1 MEKNNKILLN
11 SVKLPN
17 NVNVNTQIQFG
28 LNHTNKPIPLNDIDT
43 TVSQYEQFEKE
54 RKESTKYRFYGV
66 VKPVVTNALFNEN
79 IKIYL
84 SEPKP
89 KPNVSPVPQIAA
101 KTIMSNSIFEK
112 DGWVGSYNDEPN
124 VNEIQFNDNKSA
136 LCEFFP
142 FDPGYDRLKMLDS
155 DGASNYLFKLVYP
168 FGTKDIT
175 LVKNNLNISLK
186 DGVPIIDKFTIEL
199 NGRQYIG
206 FRTPMNHGLNV
217 GDRIRLFNFVDNTPN
232 NTLNLTTQL
241 YRVFKLGNQV
251 NDNKLRTFVIDVN
264 PSDINFTIGVSTIKR
279 SVNGKLSS
287 YYVRQ
292 FKSLTSSDYKD
303 YDLYPAAYGVTYFN
317 DEVVAFNFKND
328 IDVSSLVD
336 NLGRPI
342 TEIYLSIIKNDN
354 DSNPTSLNTQYWL
367 QQQQNLIPPYNTRFW
382 TKISAGYDLENNNN
396 VNYNIRSYGDTN
408 YVGSLYYENIDES
421 DDVFDGDIVEYN
433 ESELLERRIE
443 NLYHRVNTVY
453 REFLNSIYSTYSQDS
468 NKGNKK
474 EGYIYSPFNLIKIR
488 EFSNYINPVVNL
500 QVVIDRYN
508 ITNPSEIDELR
519 KSFQI
524 PDYATEIA
532 PNSFKWRDLLDIG
545 EIDNSGAGVD
555 YPFESGAHY
564 IYLDKR
570 FYFQRQDPP
579 CEFSL
584 ISEDITLGASDANNV
599 EQNRFINLLNDPTFL
614 NYTIDI
620 PATSLVNLNDVTTVP
635 NPQSGLIVF
644 NQNPDIVNGVGIG
657 YYQFNGN
664 NWAKVIFTLDVGSS
678 STLDI
683 INYNGL
689 ANLNIEVTLASYI
702 GEYELGKRD
711 VAGGCLDISFLKQKE
726 FDDVC

>member
-1 MEKNNKILLN
+1 MDNNNKILLN

-168 FGTKDIT
+168 FSTKDIT

-186 DGVPIIDKFTIEL
+186 DGVPIIDQFTIEL

-264 PSDINFTIGVSTIKR
+264 PSDINITIGVSTIKR

-433 ESELLERRIE
+433 ESELLERRME

-664 NWAKVIFTLDVGSS
+664 NWAKVVFTLDVGSS

>member
-1 MEKNNKILLN
+1 MDNNNKILLN

-84 SEPKP
+84 KEPKP
-89 KPNVSPVPQIAA
+89 LPNVSPVPQVAA

-367 QQQQNLIPPYNTRFW
+367 QQQQNLKPPYNTRFW

-433 ESELLERRIE
+433 ESELLERRME

-508 ITNPSEIDELR
+508 ITNPLEIDELR

-599 EQNRFINLLNDPTFL
+599 EQNRFVNLLNDPTFL

-664 NWAKVIFTLDVGSS
+664 NWAKVVFTLDVGSS
-678 STLDI
+678 SNLDI

-689 ANLNIEVTLASYI
+689 ANLKIEVTLASYI

-711 VAGGCLDISFLKQKE
+711 VAGGCLDLSFLKQKE

>member
-1 MEKNNKILLN
+1 MDNNNKILLN

-66 VKPVVTNALFNEN
+66 IKPVVTNVLFNEN

-84 SEPKP
+84 KEPKP
-89 KPNVSPVPQIAA
+89 LPNAIPLPQIAA

-124 VNEIQFNDNKSA
+124 ENEIQFNDNKSA

-264 PSDINFTIGVSTIKR
+264 PSDINITIGVSTIKR

-292 FKSLTSSDYKD
+292 FKSLTSSDYID

-367 QQQQNLIPPYNTRFW
+367 QQQQNLSPPYNTRFW

-664 NWAKVIFTLDVGSS
+664 NWAKVVFTLDVGSS
-678 STLDI
+678 SNLDI
-683 INYNGL
+683 IN
-689 ANLNIEVTLASYI
+689 
-702 GEYELGKRD
+702 
-711 VAGGCLDISFLKQKE
+711 
-726 FDDVC
+726 

>member
-1 MEKNNKILLN
+1 
-11 SVKLPN
+11 
-17 NVNVNTQIQFG
+17 
-28 LNHTNKPIPLNDIDT
+28 
-43 TVSQYEQFEKE
+43 
-54 RKESTKYRFYGV
+54 
-66 VKPVVTNALFNEN
+66 
-79 IKIYL
+79 
-84 SEPKP
+84 
-89 KPNVSPVPQIAA
+89 
-101 KTIMSNSIFEK
+101 
-112 DGWVGSYNDEPN
+112 
-124 VNEIQFNDNKSA
+124 
-136 LCEFFP
+136 
-142 FDPGYDRLKMLDS
+142 
-155 DGASNYLFKLVYP
+155 
-168 FGTKDIT
+168 
-175 LVKNNLNISLK
+175 
-186 DGVPIIDKFTIEL
+186 
-199 NGRQYIG
+199 
-206 FRTPMNHGLNV
+206 MNHGLNV

-354 DSNPTSLNTQYWL
+354 DSDPTSLNTQYWL

-508 ITNPSEIDELR
+508 ITNPLEIDELR

-599 EQNRFINLLNDPTFL
+599 EQNRFVNLLNDPTFL

-664 NWAKVIFTLDVGSS
+664 NWAKVVFTLDVGSS
-678 STLDI
+678 SNLDI

-689 ANLNIEVTLASYI
+689 ANLKIEVTLASYI

-711 VAGGCLDISFLKQKE
+711 VAGGCLDLSFLKQKE

>member
-1 MEKNNKILLN
+1 MDNNNKILLN

-168 FGTKDIT
+168 FSTKDIT

-232 NTLNLTTQL
+232 NTLNLNTKL

-711 VAGGCLDISFLKQKE
+711 VAGGCLDLSFLKQKE

>member
-1 MEKNNKILLN
+1 MDNNNKILLN

>member
-1 MEKNNKILLN
+1 MDNNNKILLN

-66 VKPVVTNALFNEN
+66 VKPVVTNVLFNEN

-84 SEPKP
+84 KEPKP
-89 KPNVSPVPQIAA
+89 LPNAIPLPQIAA

-124 VNEIQFNDNKSA
+124 ENEIQFNDNKSA

-168 FGTKDIT
+168 FSTKDIT

-186 DGVPIIDKFTIEL
+186 DGVPIINQFTIEL

-232 NTLNLTTQL
+232 NTLNLNTQL

-264 PSDINFTIGVSTIKR
+264 PSDINITIGVSTIKR

-336 NLGRPI
+336 NLGRPV

-433 ESELLERRIE
+433 ESELLERRME

-508 ITNPSEIDELR
+508 ITNPLEIDELR

-584 ISEDITLGASDANNV
+584 ISEDIILGASDANNV
-599 EQNRFINLLNDPTFL
+599 QQNRFVNLLNDPTFL

-664 NWAKVIFTLDVGSS
+664 NWAKVVFTLDVGSS

-683 INYNGL
+683 LNYNGL

-711 VAGGCLDISFLKQKE
+711 VAGGCLDLSFLKQKE

>member
-1 MEKNNKILLN
+1 MDNNNKILLN

-66 VKPVVTNALFNEN
+66 VKPVVTNVLFNEN

-89 KPNVSPVPQIAA
+89 KPNVSPVQQIAA

-124 VNEIQFNDNKSA
+124 ENEIQFNDNKSA

-168 FGTKDIT
+168 FSTKDIT

-186 DGVPIIDKFTIEL
+186 DGVPIINQFTIEL

-336 NLGRPI
+336 NLGRPV

-433 ESELLERRIE
+433 ESELLERRME

-508 ITNPSEIDELR
+508 ITNPLEIDELR

-635 NPQSGLIVF
+635 NPQSGLLVF

-678 STLDI
+678 NTLDI
-683 INYNGL
+683 LNYNGL

>member
-1 MEKNNKILLN
+1 MEKTNKILLN
-11 SVKLPN
+11 SVRLPD

-28 LNHTNKPIPLNDIDT
+28 LNNTNKPIPLNDIDT

-54 RKESTKYRFYGV
+54 RKDSTIYRFYGV
-66 VKPVVTNALFNEN
+66 VKPVVTNVLFNEN

-84 SEPKP
+84 KQPKP
-89 KPNVSPVPQIAA
+89 LPNVSPIPQVAA
-101 KTIMSNSIFEK
+101 KTIMSSSIFEK

-124 VNEIQFNDNKSA
+124 EDEIQFNDNKSA

-155 DGASNYLFKLVYP
+155 DESSNYLLKIVYP
-168 FGTKDIT
+168 FNTKDIV
-175 LVKNNLNISLK
+175 LVKNNSNISLK

-199 NGRQYIG
+199 NGRLYTG

-217 GDRIRLFNFVDNTPN
+217 GDRIKLFNFVDNTPN
-232 NTLNLTTQL
+232 NTLNLNTQI
-241 YRVFKLGNQV
+241 YRVFKLGNQT

-264 PSDINFTIGVSTIKR
+264 PLDINFNLGTSTIKR
-279 SVNGKLSS
+279 SVSGKLSS

-328 IDVSSLVD
+328 IDVSNLVD

-342 TEIYLSIIKNDN
+342 SELYFSIIKNDN
-354 DSNPTSLNTQYWL
+354 DSNPSSINSQYWL
-367 QQQQNLIPPYNTRFW
+367 TQQQTLPPPYNTRFW
-382 TKISAGYDLENNNN
+382 TKISAGYELENDAS
-396 VNYNIRSYGDTN
+396 VNYNIRSYGDQN
-408 YVGSLYYENIDES
+408 YVGSTYYENIDES
-421 DDVFDGDIVEYN
+421 DDIFDGDIVEYN
-433 ESELLERRIE
+433 ENELLERRIE
-443 NLYHRVNTVY
+443 NVYHRINTVY
-453 REFLNSIYSTYSQDS
+453 REYLNSIDT

-474 EGYIYSPFNLIKIR
+474 EGFIYSPFNLVRIR
-488 EFSNYINPVVNL
+488 EFSNYINPVVDL
-500 QVVIDRYN
+500 QSVITKYN
-508 ITNPSEIDELR
+508 ITNPIEIDELR
-519 KSFQI
+519 RAFQI
-524 PDYATEIA
+524 PNYATQIA
-532 PNSFKWRDLLDIG
+532 PNVYKWRDLLEIG
-545 EIDNSGAGVD
+545 EFDNSGSGVD

-579 CEFSL
+579 CEFE
-584 ISEDITLGASDANNV
+584 ITSEDIVLGASDVNNV
-599 EQNRFINLLNDPTFL
+599 QQDKFIKLLNDPTFL
-614 NYTIDI
+614 NYSIDI
-620 PATSLVNLNDVTTVP
+620 PATSLVNINDVTTVP

-644 NQNPDIVNGVGIG
+644 NTNPDTINGVGVG

-664 NWAKVIFTLDVGSS
+664 NWTKVIFTLDVGSAN
-678 STLDI
+678 TIDI
-683 INYNGL
+683 LNYNGL
-689 ANLNIEVTLASYI
+689 ANLNIEVTLATYV

-711 VAGGCLDISFLKQKE
+711 VAGGCLDLSFLKQKE
-726 FDDVC
+726 IDDVC

>member
-1 MEKNNKILLN
+1 MDNNNKILLN

-66 VKPVVTNALFNEN
+66 VKPVVTNVLFNEN

-84 SEPKP
+84 KEPKP
-89 KPNVSPVPQIAA
+89 LPNAIPLPQIAA

-124 VNEIQFNDNKSA
+124 ENEIQFNDNKSA

-508 ITNPSEIDELR
+508 ITNPLEIDELR

-599 EQNRFINLLNDPTFL
+599 EQNRFVNLLNDPTFL

-664 NWAKVIFTLDVGSS
+664 NWAKVVFTLDVGSS
-678 STLDI
+678 SNLDI

-689 ANLNIEVTLASYI
+689 ANLKIEVTLASYI

-711 VAGGCLDISFLKQKE
+711 VAGGCLDLSFLKQKE

>member
-367 QQQQNLIPPYNTRFW
+367 QQQQNLKPPYNTRFW

-433 ESELLERRIE
+433 ESELLERRME

-508 ITNPSEIDELR
+508 ITNPLEIDELR

-524 PDYATEIA
+524 PNYATEIA

-599 EQNRFINLLNDPTFL
+599 EQNRFVNLLNDPTFL

-664 NWAKVIFTLDVGSS
+664 NWAKVVFTLDVGSS
-678 STLDI
+678 SNLDI

-689 ANLNIEVTLASYI
+689 ANLKIEVTLASYI

-711 VAGGCLDISFLKQKE
+711 VAGGCLDLSFLKQKE

>member
-1 MEKNNKILLN
+1 MDNKIKILLN
-11 SVKLPN
+11 SVRLPD

-28 LNHTNKPIPLNDIDT
+28 LDNTNKPIPLNDIDT

-54 RKESTKYRFYGV
+54 RKVCTKYRFYGV
-66 VKPVVTNALFNEN
+66 VKPVVTNVLFNEN

-84 SEPKP
+84 KEPKP
-89 KPNVSPVPQIAA
+89 RPNVSPIPQIVA
-101 KTIMSNSIFEK
+101 KTVMSSSIFEK

-124 VNEIQFNDNKSA
+124 IDEIQYNDNKSA

-142 FDPGYDRLKMLDS
+142 FDPGYDRLKMLDN
-155 DGASNYLFKLVYP
+155 DGASNYLLKIVYP
-168 FGTKDIT
+168 FSTKDIT
-175 LVKNNLNISLK
+175 LVDNNSNISLK
-186 DGVPIIDKFTIEL
+186 DGIPIIDQFTVDL
-199 NGRQYIG
+199 NGRQYVG
-206 FRTPMNHGLNV
+206 FRTPMNHGLNI
-217 GDRIRLFNFVDNTPN
+217 GDRIKLYNFIDNTSN
-232 NTLNLTTQL
+232 NTLNLDTQL
-241 YRVFKLGNQV
+241 YRVFKIGNQV
-251 NDNKLRTFVIDVN
+251 NDNKLRTFIIDIN
-264 PSDINFTIGVSTIKR
+264 PSDINYTLGISTIKR
-279 SVNGKLSS
+279 SVNGNLSS

-342 TEIYLSIIKNDN
+342 TELYLTILKNDN
-354 DSNPTSLNTQYWL
+354 DSNPSSINTQYWL
-367 QQQQNLIPPYNTRFW
+367 QQQQTLPPPYNTRFW
-382 TKISAGYDLENNNN
+382 TKISAGYKLEDDSS
-396 VNYNIRSYGDTN
+396 VNYNIKSYGDPT
-408 YVGSLYYENIDES
+408 YQGSTYYENIDES
-421 DDVFDGDIVEYN
+421 DDIFDGDIVEYN
-433 ESELLERRIE
+433 ESELLERRVE
-443 NLYHRVNTVY
+443 NVYHRVNTVY
-453 REFLNSIYSTYSQDS
+453 REFLNSIDR

-474 EGYIYSPFNLIKIR
+474 EGYLYSPFNLIKIR

-500 QVVIDRYN
+500 QLVIDRYN
-508 ITNPSEIDELR
+508 ITNPIEIDELR

-524 PDYATEIA
+524 PDYATEIV
-532 PNSFKWRDLLDIG
+532 PNVFKWRDILDIG
-545 EIDNSGAGVD
+545 EFDNSGAGVD

-579 CEFSL
+579 CEFTL
-584 ISEDITLGASDANNV
+584 ISEDILLGASDVNNV
-599 EQNRFINLLNDPTFL
+599 NQDKFVNLLNDPTFL
-614 NYTIDI
+614 NYNIDI
-620 PATSLVNLNDVTTVP
+620 PATSLVNVNDIVTVP

-644 NQNPDIVNGVGIG
+644 NVNPDIVNGVGVG

-664 NWAKVIFTLDVGSS
+664 NWTKVIFTIDVGSAN
-678 STLDI
+678 TLDI

-689 ANLNIEVTLASYI
+689 ANLNIEVTLADYI

-711 VAGGCLDISFLKQKE
+711 VAGGCLDLSFLKQKE

>member
-1 MEKNNKILLN
+1 MDNNNKILLN

-66 VKPVVTNALFNEN
+66 IKPVVTNVLFNEN

-84 SEPKP
+84 KEPKP
-89 KPNVSPVPQIAA
+89 LPNAIPLPQIAA

-124 VNEIQFNDNKSA
+124 ENEIQFNDNKSA

-584 ISEDITLGASDANNV
+584 ISEDITLGASDANNL
-599 EQNRFINLLNDPTFL
+599 EQNRFVNLLNDPTFL

>member
-1 MEKNNKILLN
+1 MDNKNKILLN
-11 SVKLPN
+11 SVRLPD

-28 LNHTNKPIPLNDIDT
+28 LNNTNKPIPLNDIDT

-54 RKESTKYRFYGV
+54 RKVCTKYRFYGV
-66 VKPVVTNALFNEN
+66 VKPVVTNVLFNEN
-79 IKIYL
+79 IKLYL
-84 SEPKP
+84 KEPKP
-89 KPNVSPVPQIAA
+89 RPNVNPTPQIVA
-101 KTIMSNSIFEK
+101 KTVMSSSIFEK

-124 VNEIQFNDNKSA
+124 IDEIQYNDNKSA

-142 FDPGYDRLKMLDS
+142 FDPGYDRLKMLDN
-155 DGASNYLFKLVYP
+155 DGASNYLLKIVYP
-168 FGTKDIT
+168 FSTKDIT
-175 LVKNNLNISLK
+175 LVDNNSNISLK
-186 DGVPIIDKFTIEL
+186 DGIPIIDQFTVDL
-199 NGRQYIG
+199 NGRQYVG
-206 FRTPMNHGLNV
+206 FRTPMNHGLNI
-217 GDRIRLFNFVDNTPN
+217 GDRIKLYNFIDNTSN
-232 NTLNLTTQL
+232 NTLNLDTQL
-241 YRVFKLGNQV
+241 YRVFKIGNQV
-251 NDNKLRTFVIDVN
+251 NDNKLRTFIIDIN
-264 PSDINFTIGVSTIKR
+264 PSDINYTLGISTIKR
-279 SVNGKLSS
+279 SVNGNLSS

-342 TEIYLSIIKNDN
+342 TELYLSILKNDN
-354 DSNPTSLNTQYWL
+354 DSNPTSINTQYWL
-367 QQQQNLIPPYNTRFW
+367 QQQQTLPPPYNTRFW
-382 TKISAGYDLENNNN
+382 TKISAGYKLEDDSS
-396 VNYNIRSYGDTN
+396 VNYNIKSYGDPT
-408 YVGSLYYENIDES
+408 YQGSTYYENIDES
-421 DDVFDGDIVEYN
+421 DDIFDGDIVEYN

-443 NLYHRVNTVY
+443 NVYHRVNTVY
-453 REFLNSIYSTYSQDS
+453 REFLNSIDR

-474 EGYIYSPFNLIKIR
+474 EGYLYSPFNLIKIR

-500 QVVIDRYN
+500 QLVIDRYN
-508 ITNPSEIDELR
+508 ITNPIEIDELR

-524 PDYATEIA
+524 PDYATEIV
-532 PNSFKWRDLLDIG
+532 PNVFKWRDILDIG
-545 EIDNSGAGVD
+545 EFDNSGAGVD

-579 CEFSL
+579 CEFTL
-584 ISEDITLGASDANNV
+584 ISEDILLGASDVNNV
-599 EQNRFINLLNDPTFL
+599 NQDKFVKLLNDPTFL
-614 NYTIDI
+614 NYNIDI
-620 PATSLVNLNDVTTVP
+620 PATSLVNVNDIVTVP

-644 NQNPDIVNGVGIG
+644 NVNPDIVNGVGVG

-664 NWAKVIFTLDVGSS
+664 NWTKVIFTIDVGSAN
-678 STLDI
+678 TLDI

-689 ANLNIEVTLASYI
+689 ANLNIEVTLADYI

-711 VAGGCLDISFLKQKE
+711 VAGGCLDLSFLKQKE

>member
-1 MEKNNKILLN
+1 MDNNNKILLN

-168 FGTKDIT
+168 FSTKDIT

-232 NTLNLTTQL
+232 NTLNLNTKL

>member
-1 MEKNNKILLN
+1 MDNNNKILLN

-66 VKPVVTNALFNEN
+66 VKPVVTNVLFNEN

-89 KPNVSPVPQIAA
+89 KPNVSPVQQIAA

-124 VNEIQFNDNKSA
+124 ENEIQFNDNKSA

-168 FGTKDIT
+168 FSTKDIT

-186 DGVPIIDKFTIEL
+186 DGVPIIDQFTIIL

-232 NTLNLTTQL
+232 NTLNLNTQL

-264 PSDINFTIGVSTIKR
+264 PSDINITIGVSTIKR

-336 NLGRPI
+336 NLGRPV

-433 ESELLERRIE
+433 ESELLERRME

-508 ITNPSEIDELR
+508 ITNPLEIDELR

-584 ISEDITLGASDANNV
+584 ISEDITLGASDSNNV
-599 EQNRFINLLNDPTFL
+599 GQNRFINLLNDPTFL

-635 NPQSGLIVF
+635 NPQSGLLVF

-664 NWAKVIFTLDVGSS
+664 NWAKVVFTLDVGSS

-683 INYNGL
+683 LNYNGL

>member
-1 MEKNNKILLN
+1 MDNNNKILLN

-84 SEPKP
+84 KEPKP
-89 KPNVSPVPQIAA
+89 LPNAIPLPQIAA

-124 VNEIQFNDNKSA
+124 ENEIQFNDNKSA

-433 ESELLERRIE
+433 ESELLERRME

-508 ITNPSEIDELR
+508 ITNPLEIDELR

-524 PDYATEIA
+524 PNYATEIA

-599 EQNRFINLLNDPTFL
+599 EQNRFVNLLNDPTFL

-664 NWAKVIFTLDVGSS
+664 NWAKVVFTLDVGSS
-678 STLDI
+678 SNLDI

-689 ANLNIEVTLASYI
+689 ANLKIEVTLASYI

-711 VAGGCLDISFLKQKE
+711 VAGGCLDLSFLKQKE

>member
-1 MEKNNKILLN
+1 MDNNNKILLN

-66 VKPVVTNALFNEN
+66 VKPVVTNVLFNEN

-84 SEPKP
+84 KEPKP
-89 KPNVSPVPQIAA
+89 LPNAIPLPQIAA

-124 VNEIQFNDNKSA
+124 ENEIQFNDNKSA

-168 FGTKDIT
+168 FSTKDIT

-186 DGVPIIDKFTIEL
+186 DGVPIINQFTIEL

-232 NTLNLTTQL
+232 NTLNLNTQL

-264 PSDINFTIGVSTIKR
+264 PSDINITIGVSTIKR

-336 NLGRPI
+336 NLGRPV

-433 ESELLERRIE
+433 ESELLERRME

-508 ITNPSEIDELR
+508 ITNPLEINKLR

-524 PDYATEIA
+524 PNYATEIA

-584 ISEDITLGASDANNV
+584 ISEDIILGASDANNV
-599 EQNRFINLLNDPTFL
+599 QQNRFVNLLNDPTFL

-664 NWAKVIFTLDVGSS
+664 NWAKVVFTLDVGSS

-683 INYNGL
+683 LNYNGL

-711 VAGGCLDISFLKQKE
+711 VAGGCLDLSFLKQKE

>member
-1 MEKNNKILLN
+1 MDINNKILLN
-11 SVKLPN
+11 SVKLPD

-28 LNHTNKPIPLNDIDT
+28 LNNTNKPIPLNDIDT
-43 TVSQYEQFEKE
+43 TVSQFEQFEKE
-54 RKESTKYRFYGV
+54 RKECTRYRFYGV
-66 VKPVVTNALFNEN
+66 VKPVVTNVLFNEN
-79 IKIYL
+79 IKIYVK
-84 SEPKP
+84 EPKP
-89 KPNVSPVPQIAA
+89 IPNVSPVPQIVA
-101 KTIMSNSIFEK
+101 KTIMSSSIFEK

-124 VNEIQFNDNKSA
+124 TDEIQYNDNKSA

-155 DGASNYLFKLVYP
+155 DGASNYLLKIVYP
-168 FGTKDIT
+168 FNTRDIT
-175 LVKNNLNISLK
+175 LVKNNSNISLK
-186 DGVPIIDKFTIEL
+186 DGIPIIDQFTIDL
-199 NGRQYIG
+199 NGRQYTG

-217 GDRIRLFNFVDNTPN
+217 GDKIRLYNFVDNTPN
-232 NTLNLTTQL
+232 NTLNLTTRL

-264 PSDINFTIGVSTIKR
+264 PSDIDFTLGISTLKR
-279 SVNGKLSS
+279 SVNNKLSS
-287 YYVRQ
+287 YYVRR

-342 TEIYLSIIKNDN
+342 TELYLSILKNDN
-354 DSNPTSLNTQYWL
+354 DSNPASINTQYWL
-367 QQQQNLIPPYNTRFW
+367 QQQQTLPPPYNIRFW
-382 TKISAGYDLENNNN
+382 TKISAGYKLEDDSS
-396 VNYNIRSYGDTN
+396 VNYNIKSYGDTT
-408 YVGSLYYENIDES
+408 YQGSTYYENIDES
-421 DDVFDGDIVEYN
+421 DNIFDGDIVEYN
-433 ESELLERRIE
+433 ESELLERRLE
-443 NLYHRVNTVY
+443 NVYHRVNTVY
-453 REFLNSIYSTYSQDS
+453 REFLNSIDS
-468 NKGNKK
+468 NKRNKR
-474 EGYIYSPFNLIKIR
+474 EGYLYTPFNLIKIR
-488 EFSNYINPVVNL
+488 ELSNYINPVVNL
-500 QVVIDRYN
+500 QLVIDRYN
-508 ITNPSEIDELR
+508 ITNPIEIDELR

-532 PNSFKWRDLLDIG
+532 PNVFKWRDLLEIG
-545 EIDNSGAGVD
+545 EFDNSGAGVD

-584 ISEDITLGASDANNV
+584 ISEDIVLGASDVNNV
-599 EQNRFINLLNDPTFL
+599 QQDKLIKLLNDPTFL

-620 PATSLVNLNDVTTVP
+620 PATSLVNVNDNTTVP

-644 NQNPDIVNGVGIG
+644 NTNPDIVNGVGVG

-664 NWAKVIFTLDVGSS
+664 NWTKVIFTLDVGSAN
-678 STLDI
+678 TLDI
-683 INYNGL
+683 LNYNGL
-689 ANLNIEVTLASYI
+689 ANLNIEVTLADYI

-711 VAGGCLDISFLKQKE
+711 VAGGCLDLSFLKQKE
-726 FDDVC
+726 IDDVC

>member
-1 MEKNNKILLN
+1 MDNNNKILLN

-84 SEPKP
+84 KEPKP
-89 KPNVSPVPQIAA
+89 LPNVSPVPQVAA

-124 VNEIQFNDNKSA
+124 ENEIQFNDNKSA

-508 ITNPSEIDELR
+508 ITNPLEIDELR

-599 EQNRFINLLNDPTFL
+599 EQNRFVNLLNDPTFL

-664 NWAKVIFTLDVGSS
+664 NWAKVVFTLDVGSS
-678 STLDI
+678 SNLDI

-689 ANLNIEVTLASYI
+689 ANLKIEVTLASYI

-711 VAGGCLDISFLKQKE
+711 VAGGCLDLSFLKQKE

>member
-1 MEKNNKILLN
+1 MDINNKILLN
-11 SVKLPN
+11 SVKLPD

-28 LNHTNKPIPLNDIDT
+28 LNNTNKPIPLNDIDT
-43 TVSQYEQFEKE
+43 TVSQFEQFEKE
-54 RKESTKYRFYGV
+54 RKECTRYRFYGV
-66 VKPVVTNALFNEN
+66 VKPVVTNVLFNEN
-79 IKIYL
+79 IKIYVK
-84 SEPKP
+84 EPKP
-89 KPNVSPVPQIAA
+89 IPNVSPVPQIVA
-101 KTIMSNSIFEK
+101 KTIMSSSIFEK

-124 VNEIQFNDNKSA
+124 TDEIQYNDNKSA

-155 DGASNYLFKLVYP
+155 DGASNYLLKIVYP
-168 FGTKDIT
+168 FNTRDIT
-175 LVKNNLNISLK
+175 LVKNNSNISLK
-186 DGVPIIDKFTIEL
+186 DGIPIIDQFTIDL
-199 NGRQYIG
+199 NGRQYTG

-217 GDRIRLFNFVDNTPN
+217 GDKIRLYNFVDNTPN
-232 NTLNLTTQL
+232 NTLNLTTRL

-251 NDNKLRTFVIDVN
+251 TDNKLRTFVIDVN
-264 PSDINFTIGVSTIKR
+264 PSDIDFTLGISTLKR
-279 SVNGKLSS
+279 SVNNKLSS
-287 YYVRQ
+287 YYVRR

-342 TEIYLSIIKNDN
+342 TELYLSILKNDN
-354 DSNPTSLNTQYWL
+354 DSNPASINTQYWL
-367 QQQQNLIPPYNTRFW
+367 QQQQTLPPPYNIRFW
-382 TKISAGYDLENNNN
+382 TKISAGYKLEDDSS
-396 VNYNIRSYGDTN
+396 VNYNIKSYGDTT
-408 YVGSLYYENIDES
+408 YQGSTYYENIDES
-421 DDVFDGDIVEYN
+421 DNIFDGDIVEYN
-433 ESELLERRIE
+433 ESELLERRLE
-443 NLYHRVNTVY
+443 NVYHRVNTVY
-453 REFLNSIYSTYSQDS
+453 REFLNSIDS
-468 NKGNKK
+468 NKRNKR
-474 EGYIYSPFNLIKIR
+474 EGYLYTPFNLIKIR
-488 EFSNYINPVVNL
+488 ELSNYINPVVNL
-500 QVVIDRYN
+500 QLVIDRYN
-508 ITNPSEIDELR
+508 ITNPIEIDELR

-532 PNSFKWRDLLDIG
+532 PNVFKWRDLLEIG
-545 EIDNSGAGVD
+545 EFDNSGAGVD

-584 ISEDITLGASDANNV
+584 ISEDIVLGASDVNNV
-599 EQNRFINLLNDPTFL
+599 QQDKLIKLLNDPTFL

-620 PATSLVNLNDVTTVP
+620 PATSLVNVNDNTTVP

-644 NQNPDIVNGVGIG
+644 NTNPDIVNGVGVG

-664 NWAKVIFTLDVGSS
+664 NWTKVIFTLDVGSAN
-678 STLDI
+678 TLDI
-683 INYNGL
+683 LNYNGL
-689 ANLNIEVTLASYI
+689 ANLNIEVTLADYI

-711 VAGGCLDISFLKQKE
+711 VAGGCLDLSFLKQKE
-726 FDDVC
+726 IDDVC

>member
-599 EQNRFINLLNDPTFL
+599 EQNRFVNLLNDPTFL

-664 NWAKVIFTLDVGSS
+664 NWAKVVFTLDVGSS
-678 STLDI
+678 SNLDI

-689 ANLNIEVTLASYI
+689 ANLKIEVTLASYI

-711 VAGGCLDISFLKQKE
+711 VAGGCLDLSFLKQKE

>member
-1 MEKNNKILLN
+1 MDNNNKILLN

-168 FGTKDIT
+168 FSTKDIT

-186 DGVPIIDKFTIEL
+186 DGVPIINQFTVEL

-232 NTLNLTTQL
+232 NTLNLNTKL

-711 VAGGCLDISFLKQKE
+711 VAGGCLDLSFLKQKE

>member
-1 MEKNNKILLN
+1 MDNNNKILLN

-66 VKPVVTNALFNEN
+66 IKPVVTNALFNEN

-84 SEPKP
+84 KEPKP
-89 KPNVSPVPQIAA
+89 LPNAIPLPQIVA

-124 VNEIQFNDNKSA
+124 ENEIQFNDNKSA

-155 DGASNYLFKLVYP
+155 DGASNYLLKLVYP

-206 FRTPMNHGLNV
+206 FRTPMNHGLNA

-264 PSDINFTIGVSTIKR
+264 PSDINITIGVSTIKR

-303 YDLYPAAYGVTYFN
+303 YDFYPAAYGVTYFN
-317 DEVVAFNFKND
+317 DEVAAFNFKND

-367 QQQQNLIPPYNTRFW
+367 QQQQNLVPPYNTRFW

-433 ESELLERRIE
+433 ESELLERRME

-508 ITNPSEIDELR
+508 ITNPLEIDELR

-644 NQNPDIVNGVGIG
+644 NQNPNIVNGVGVG

-664 NWAKVIFTLDVGSS
+664 NWAKVVFTLDVGSS

-683 INYNGL
+683 LNYNGL

-726 FDDVC
+726 LDDVC

>member
-1 MEKNNKILLN
+1 MDNNNKILLN

-66 VKPVVTNALFNEN
+66 VKPVVTNVLFNEN
-79 IKIYL
+79 IKIFL
-84 SEPKP
+84 KEPKP
-89 KPNVSPVPQIAA
+89 LPNVSPVPQVAA

-124 VNEIQFNDNKSA
+124 ENEIQFNDNKSA

-433 ESELLERRIE
+433 ESELLERRME

-508 ITNPSEIDELR
+508 ITNPLEIDELR

-599 EQNRFINLLNDPTFL
+599 EQNRFVNLLNDPTFL

-664 NWAKVIFTLDVGSS
+664 NWAKVVFTLDVGSS
-678 STLDI
+678 SNLDI

-689 ANLNIEVTLASYI
+689 ANLKIEVTLASYI

-711 VAGGCLDISFLKQKE
+711 VAGGCLDLSFLKQKE

>member
-599 EQNRFINLLNDPTFL
+599 EQNRFVNLLNDPTFL

-711 VAGGCLDISFLKQKE
+711 VAGGCLDLSFLKQKE

>member
-1 MEKNNKILLN
+1 MDNNNKILLN

-84 SEPKP
+84 KEPKP
-89 KPNVSPVPQIAA
+89 LPNVSPVPQVAA

-124 VNEIQFNDNKSA
+124 ENEIQFNDNKSA

-433 ESELLERRIE
+433 ESELLERRME

-508 ITNPSEIDELR
+508 ITNPLEIDELR

-599 EQNRFINLLNDPTFL
+599 EQNRFVNLLNDPTFL

-664 NWAKVIFTLDVGSS
+664 NWAKVVFTLDVGSS

-683 INYNGL
+683 LNYNGL

-711 VAGGCLDISFLKQKE
+711 VAGGCLDLSFLKQKE

>member
-1 MEKNNKILLN
+1 MDINNKILLN

-28 LNHTNKPIPLNDIDT
+28 LNNNNKPIPLNDIDT
-43 TVSQYEQFEKE
+43 TVSQFEQFEKE
-54 RKESTKYRFYGV
+54 RKDSTIYRFYGV
-66 VKPVVTNALFNEN
+66 VKPVVTNVLFNEN

-84 SEPKP
+84 KQPKP
-89 KPNVSPVPQIAA
+89 LPNVSPVPQVAA
-101 KTIMSNSIFEK
+101 KTIMSSSIFEK

-124 VNEIQFNDNKSA
+124 TNEIQFNDNKSA

-155 DGASNYLFKLVYP
+155 DGSSNYLLKIVYP
-168 FGTKDIT
+168 FSTKDIT
-175 LVKNNLNISLK
+175 LVKNNSNKSLK
-186 DGVPIIDKFTIEL
+186 DGIPIIDKFTIEL
-199 NGRQYIG
+199 NGRQYVG

-217 GDRIRLFNFVDNTPN
+217 GDRIKLYNFVDNTPN
-232 NTLNLTTQL
+232 NTLNLNTQI

-251 NDNKLRTFVIDVN
+251 NDNKLRTFIIDVN
-264 PSDINFTIGVSTIKR
+264 PLDINFSLGVSTIKR

-328 IDVSSLVD
+328 IDVSTLVD

-342 TEIYLSIIKNDN
+342 TELYLSIIKNDN
-354 DSNPTSLNTQYWL
+354 DSNPSSINTQYWL
-367 QQQQNLIPPYNTRFW
+367 IQQQPLPPPYNVRFW
-382 TKISAGYDLENNNN
+382 TKISAGYDLENDAS

-408 YVGSLYYENIDES
+408 YVGSTYYENIDES
-421 DDVFDGDIVEYN
+421 DNVFDGDIVEYN
-433 ESELLERRIE
+433 ESELLERRLE

-453 REFLNSIYSTYSQDS
+453 REFLNSIDS

-474 EGYIYSPFNLIKIR
+474 EGYIYTPFNLVKIR

-500 QVVIDRYN
+500 QLVIDKYN
-508 ITNPSEIDELR
+508 ITNQNEIDELR

-532 PNSFKWRDLLDIG
+532 PNVFKWRDILEIG
-545 EIDNSGAGVD
+545 EFDNSGAGVD

-564 IYLDKR
+564 VYLDKR

-584 ISEDITLGASDANNV
+584 ISEDIVLGASDVNNL
-599 EQNRFINLLNDPTFL
+599 QQDKFIKLLNDPTFL
-614 NYTIDI
+614 NYSIDI
-620 PATSLVNLNDVTTVP
+620 PATSLVNINDITTVP

-644 NQNPDIVNGVGIG
+644 NTNPDTINGVGVG

-664 NWAKVIFTLDVGSS
+664 NWTKVIFTLDVGSAN
-678 STLDI
+678 TLDI
-683 INYNGL
+683 LNYNGL

-711 VAGGCLDISFLKQKE
+711 VAGGCLDLSFLKQKE
-726 FDDVC
+726 IDDVC

>member
-1 MEKNNKILLN
+1 MDNNNKILLN

-66 VKPVVTNALFNEN
+66 VKPVVTNVLFNEN

-89 KPNVSPVPQIAA
+89 KPNVSPVQQIAA

-124 VNEIQFNDNKSA
+124 ENEIQFNDNKSA

-168 FGTKDIT
+168 FSTKDIT

-186 DGVPIIDKFTIEL
+186 DGVPIINQFTIEL

-232 NTLNLTTQL
+232 NTLNLNTQL

-264 PSDINFTIGVSTIKR
+264 PSDINITIGVSTIKR

-433 ESELLERRIE
+433 ESELLERRME

-508 ITNPSEIDELR
+508 ITNPLEINKLR

-524 PDYATEIA
+524 PNYATEIA

-584 ISEDITLGASDANNV
+584 ISEDIILGASDANNV
-599 EQNRFINLLNDPTFL
+599 QQNRFVNLLNDPTFL

-664 NWAKVIFTLDVGSS
+664 NWAKVVFTLDVGSS

-683 INYNGL
+683 LNYNGL

-711 VAGGCLDISFLKQKE
+711 VAGGCLDLSFLKQKE

>member
-1 MEKNNKILLN
+1 MDNNNKILLN

-66 VKPVVTNALFNEN
+66 IKPVVTNALFNEN

-84 SEPKP
+84 KEPKP
-89 KPNVSPVPQIAA
+89 LPNAIPLPQIVA

-124 VNEIQFNDNKSA
+124 ENEIQFNDNKSA

-155 DGASNYLFKLVYP
+155 DGASNYLLKLVYP

-206 FRTPMNHGLNV
+206 FRTPMNHGLNA

-264 PSDINFTIGVSTIKR
+264 PSDINITIGVSTIKR

-303 YDLYPAAYGVTYFN
+303 YDLYPAAYGVTYYN
-317 DEVVAFNFKND
+317 DEVAAFNFKND

-367 QQQQNLIPPYNTRFW
+367 QQQQNLVPPYNTRFW

-433 ESELLERRIE
+433 ESELLERRME

-508 ITNPSEIDELR
+508 ITNPLEIDELR

-644 NQNPDIVNGVGIG
+644 NQNPNIVNGVGIG

-664 NWAKVIFTLDVGSS
+664 NWAKVVFTLDVGSS
-678 STLDI
+678 SNLDI
-683 INYNGL
+683 LNYNGL

-726 FDDVC
+726 LDDVC

>member
-1 MEKNNKILLN
+1 MDNNNKILLN

-84 SEPKP
+84 KEPKP
-89 KPNVSPVPQIAA
+89 LPNVSPVPQVAA

-124 VNEIQFNDNKSA
+124 ENEIQFNDNKSA

-354 DSNPTSLNTQYWL
+354 DSDPTSLNTQYWL

-508 ITNPSEIDELR
+508 ITNPLEIDELR

-599 EQNRFINLLNDPTFL
+599 EQNRFVNLLNDPTFL

-664 NWAKVIFTLDVGSS
+664 NWAKVVFTLDVGSS
-678 STLDI
+678 SNLDI

-689 ANLNIEVTLASYI
+689 ANLKIEVTLASYI

-711 VAGGCLDISFLKQKE
+711 VAGGCLDLSFLKQKE

>member
-1 MEKNNKILLN
+1 MDNNNKILLN

-84 SEPKP
+84 KEPKP
-89 KPNVSPVPQIAA
+89 LPNVSPVPQVAA

-433 ESELLERRIE
+433 ESELLERRME

-508 ITNPSEIDELR
+508 ITNPLEIDELR

-599 EQNRFINLLNDPTFL
+599 EQNRFVNLLNDPTFL

-664 NWAKVIFTLDVGSS
+664 NWAKVVFTLDVGSS
-678 STLDI
+678 SNLDI

-689 ANLNIEVTLASYI
+689 ANLKIEVTLASYI

-711 VAGGCLDISFLKQKE
+711 VAGGCLDLSFLKQKE